1 MRITDMRMETYCWPK
16 TKPIRNGMY
25 VYANAGLNVVR
36 IETDEG
42 VTGVGLAGGIEEAP
56 EVGKVTAEHL
66 KQYVVGQDPLR
77 YGKVWGRDVA
87 AQAHWT
93 QRDYHTGNQRH

>member
-1 MRITDMRMETYCWPK
+1 MRITDMRLETYRWPR

-56 EVGKVTAEHL
+56 EVAEAPAKKL
-66 KQYVVGQDPLR
+66 AK
-77 YGKVWGRDVA
+77 A
-87 AQAHWT
+87 AKAEPSAEAEAEDEEIPDWK
-93 QRDYHTGNQRH
+93 RKLMEITGEEGGE

>member
-1 MRITDMRMETYCWPK
+1 MRITDMRMETYRWPR

-56 EVGKVTAEHL
+56 EVGKVIAEHL
-66 KQYVVGQDPLR
+66 KQYVVGQDPFDTE
-77 YGKVWGRDVA
+77 KI
-87 AQAHWT
+87 
-93 QRDYHTGNQRH
+93 